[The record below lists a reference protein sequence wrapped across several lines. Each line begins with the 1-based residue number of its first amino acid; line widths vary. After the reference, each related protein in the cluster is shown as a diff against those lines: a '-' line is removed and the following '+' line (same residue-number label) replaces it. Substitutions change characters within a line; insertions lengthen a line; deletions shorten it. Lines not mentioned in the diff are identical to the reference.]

1 MEMSL
6 IVIDAHYKWM
16 EVEIISS
23 TTYTPQAT
31 LEYLRVTFA
40 RFEAAVTDKGTC
52 FNSRVYQV

>member
-23 TTYTPQAT
+23 TTPQAT
-31 LEYLRVTFA
+31 IEYLRVTFV
-40 RFEAAVTDKGTC
+40 RFEAVVTDKGTC

>member
-23 TTYTPQAT
+23 TTPQAT
-31 LEYLRVTFA
+31 IEYLRVTFV
-40 RFEAAVTDKGTC
+40 RFEVVVTDKGTC